1 MERDTALLLQA
12 VDAVHDATDLNTAL
26 LTLVEVLQDR
36 FELWYASF
44 ATVPTGSSQVQLLAT
59 WSLAETHFDPGTVI
73 STTISATAE
82 ETMQQLREGRA
93 VHVGTSD
100 GGSLLG
106 HLLRQQG
113 VASLVTVPVHSDESA
128 MLLLG
133 FGSSSKES
141 LGTAIPGFYEGLAAG
156 IKEKVLRLANSPTA

>member
-12 VDAVHDATDLNTAL
+12 VDAVHDATDLNAAL
-26 LTLVEVLQDR
+26 LALVDVLRDR

-44 ATVPTGSSQVQLLAT
+44 ATVPTGSTQVQLLAT
-59 WSLAETHFDPGTVI
+59 WSLAETHFDPGTEI

-93 VHVGTSD
+93 VLLGTSD
-100 GGSLLG
+100 AGSLLG
-106 HLLRQQG
+106 YLLSQQG
-113 VASLVTVPVHSDESA
+113 VASLLTLPVHSDESS

-141 LGTAIPGFYEGLAAG
+141 LRTAIPGFYEGLAAG